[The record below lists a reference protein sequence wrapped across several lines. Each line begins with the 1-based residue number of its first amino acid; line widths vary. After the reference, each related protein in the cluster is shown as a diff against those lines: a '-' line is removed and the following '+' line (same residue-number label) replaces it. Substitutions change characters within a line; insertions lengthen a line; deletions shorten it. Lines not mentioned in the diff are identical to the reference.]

1 MKVSPEGSVVGS
13 RNPTADPGVINMA
26 LPVTT
31 PDTALEPTAMRQT
44 VRQIRAVFHD
54 QPLRYAEHG
63 VVGWSRQKRIE
74 VSGVVDKQ
82 DSTTDRDRIDRLNAE
97 AWGYRFSDLQRCMR
111 LSQKSFELSERFDH
125 LRGRAYAVRN
135 LGFCAYASSEYE
147 RSLELLTQ
155 GTDLGRDLEDDALV
169 RDCLNFTAAVYASL
183 GDYEAACGIAQ
194 EAYRLS
200 QALEDLPGQVYGLM
214 NLGILYH
221 QLGRHEASLETQ
233 LEALGKSR
241 EIGDQA
247 RETAVL
253 INLGTNYVG
262 LKRYTEAVQTL
273 REALVLAEHLG
284 LTERKTQILVNL
296 GEALGYLGAFDEAL
310 EALERA
316 RMLIGEDGP
325 REGLVYCLLN
335 EGTIHLERG
344 APEAAI
350 QTLES
355 GLREAVALGSKAL
368 EFQLHERLAQ
378 AHKDAGDHV
387 KALEHFERFHQLER
401 QVRDQDSERKLRAFT
416 AQREIEKA
424 HAEAEIERL
433 RNVELARALE
443 ALEVKSHELQQLV
456 VQDPLTH
463 LYNRRY
469 LETSLSLEYAQ
480 AAAANRPLP
489 LAMLDVDDFKQIND
503 QFSHQLGDEVLIAV
517 AELMRANLRDADIP
531 ARYGGEEFVLVLPNT
546 TPEQAIKVC
555 ERLRQA
561 VETHAWSSVHPDLRV
576 TISLGLACDSSL
588 PSHEKLLS
596 AADANMYHAKRMGKN
611 RLHFA

>member
-1 MKVSPEGSVVGS
+1 MLE
-13 RNPTADPGVINMA
+13 MA
-26 LPVTT
+26 LPATASNTAFERKQAVTKK
-31 PDTALEPTAMRQT
+31 AVRQT
-44 VRQIRAVFHD
+44 YAVVHD
-54 QPLRYAEHG
+54 QPLRYSEHSSAG
-63 VVGWSRQKRIE
+63 RSRRNGISAGRSRQNRPE

-82 DSTTDRDRIDRLNAE
+82 NSTTDRDRIDRLNAE
-97 AWGYRFSDLQRCMR
+97 AWDYRFSDLQRCLR
-111 LSQKSFELSERFDH
+111 LSHKSFELSERFDH
-125 LRGRAYAVRN
+125 HLGMAYAVRN

-147 RSLELLTQ
+147 KALELLAQ
-155 GTDLGRDLEDDALV
+155 GTSLGRNLNDDALV

-200 QALEDLPGQVYGLM
+200 QTLDDVPGQVYGLM

-221 QLGRHEASLETQ
+221 QLGRHEISLETQ
-233 LEALGKSR
+233 LEALTKSR
-241 EIGDQA
+241 EINDQA

-253 INLGTNYVG
+253 INLGTSYVG

-273 REALVLAEHLG
+273 REALALAERLG
-284 LTERKTQILVNL
+284 LTERKTHILVNL

-316 RMLIGEDGP
+316 RVLIGDDGP
-325 REGLVYCLLN
+325 REGLVHCLLN

-344 APEAAI
+344 APESAI
-350 QTLES
+350 QTLQG
-355 GLREAVALGSKAL
+355 GLSEAVTIGSKAL
-368 EFQLHERLAQ
+368 EFQLCERLAQ

-387 KALEHFERFHQLER
+387 RALEHFERFHRLER
-401 QVRDQDSERKLRAFT
+401 QVRDQESERKLRAFT

-443 ALEVKSHELQQLV
+443 ALEVKSQELEQLV
-456 VQDPLTH
+456 VRDPLTN
-463 LYNRRY
+463 LYNRRH
-469 LETSLSLEYAQ
+469 LETALSLEYAQ
-480 AAAANRPLP
+480 AAAAERPLP

-503 QFSHQLGDEVLIAV
+503 QFSHQLGDEVLIVV
-517 AELMRANLRDADIP
+517 AELIRASLRDTDIA

-546 TPEQAIKVC
+546 TTEQALKIC
-555 ERLRQA
+555 ERVRHV
-561 VETHAWSSVHPDLRV
+561 VETHPWASVHPDLRV

-596 AADANMYHAKRMGKN
+596 AADANMYQAKRMGKN